1 MRAFRGIIR
10 FACLAG
16 TILATGCVAIL
27 AGAAGAAGGIVYTKG
42 QLESYEPKPFA
53 EVATAIREMVA
64 DESFGDTSMTIGEN
78 SFSLRGKDMD
88 DTSVWIRAERKDE
101 AVTRLRIRHGV
112 VGDEAEARR
121 LLEAIRAKY
130 GSTIY
135 H

>member
-1 MRAFRGIIR
+1 MRAAKRLLLLFPLCG
-10 FACLAG
+10 AMLAS
-16 TILATGCVAIL
+16 GCIAVL
-27 AGAAGAAGGIVYTKG
+27 AGAAGAAGGIVYVKG
-42 QLESYEPKPFA
+42 QLETYEPKPFA

-64 DESFGDTSMTIGEN
+64 GESFGDTSMTIGED

-88 DTSVWIRAERKDE
+88 DTSIWIRAERKDE